1 MKNIQGEIN
10 ITLYTIIEQ
19 TFYMSVDMSL
29 VMQKVYGLK
38 TQKVKRLC
46 GKVKIIVICM
56 SIIKNE
62 NLGINLSKLCK
73 FYTKKLQSS
82 DEKMKKTQTND
93 DIMFMDVIQIVLQS

>member
-1 MKNIQGEIN
+1 
-10 ITLYTIIEQ
+10 
-19 TFYMSVDMSL
+19 
-29 VMQKVYGLK
+29 
-38 TQKVKRLC
+38 
-46 GKVKIIVICM
+46 M

-93 DIMFMDVIQIVLQS
+93 DIMFMDVI